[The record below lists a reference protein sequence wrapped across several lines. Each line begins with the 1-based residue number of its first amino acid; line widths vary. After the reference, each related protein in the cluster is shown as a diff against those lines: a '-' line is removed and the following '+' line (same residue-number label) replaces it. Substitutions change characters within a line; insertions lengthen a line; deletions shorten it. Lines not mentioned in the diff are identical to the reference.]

1 MLLLE
6 TLLVVPSKS
15 VRDFVRMKFGEMSA
29 SAIIMAKLR
38 LLENVWWGNQE
49 DDRILCLQDDT

>member
-29 SAIIMAKLR
+29 SAITMAKLR
-38 LLENVWWGNQE
+38 LLEKVWWRNQE
-49 DDRILCLQDDT
+49 DDRILCLQDDA